1 MEALKARVRN
11 GRLVIDEP
19 TAFPEGTEIDLAVA
33 DVGDELDDEER
44 SALHT
49 ALAESWASAQAGRT
63 SPATD
68 LLRKL
73 RSRE

>member
-44 SALHT
+44 SALHA
-49 ALAESWASAQAGRT
+49 ALAESWVSAQAGRT
-63 SPATD
+63 RPATA

-73 RSRE
+73 RS